1 MSKFL
6 LNICSLFY
14 KWGVALRHRLYDWR
28 IIKSESFDIPIVCV
42 GNITVGGT
50 GKTPTAEYIISYL
63 SSSYNIALLSRGYG
77 RRTKGYREVKCS
89 SSYLDVGDEPLQI
102 KLKFPDT
109 LVVVCEDRV
118 EGIRR
123 IRSRYPD
130 INLIVMDD
138 GFQHRKVTPKV
149 NVIILDA
156 TRPISSDRMLPAG
169 SLRDLPSRLRAAHHF
184 IVTKCPEEM
193 TPLDQR
199 IWRKQL
205 VSIAFQK
212 VYFSRVKALPI
223 APLFIDDE
231 REEVTLGSQ
240 AVLMAGI
247 GNPNAFKRDMG
258 SRFNIV
264 DTLFFNDHHRYT
276 TDDVALMEKMA
287 DRYPRAIILMT
298 EKDAV
303 KLRRFRRFSPA
314 LRRALYYQPIEME
327 IIEGS
332 DSNFIGNLVADI
344 EYVES
349 D

>member
-6 LNICSLFY
+6 LEICSWFY
-14 KWGVALRHRLYDWR
+14 KGAIAFRHRLYDWH
-28 IIKSESFDIPIVCV
+28 IFKSESFDIPIVCV

-50 GKTPTAEYIISYL
+50 GKTPAAEYIISCL

-77 RRTKGYREVKCS
+77 RRTKGYREVKRS
-89 SSYLDVGDEPLQI
+89 SSYLDSGDEPLQI

-109 LVVVCEDRV
+109 LVVVCEDRA

-123 IRSRYPD
+123 IRRRHPEV
-130 INLIVMDD
+130 NLIVMDD
-138 GFQHRKVTPKV
+138 GFQHRSVTAKV

-156 TRPISSDRMLPAG
+156 TRPISADRMLPAG

-184 IVTKCPEEM
+184 IVTKCSEDM

-205 VSIAFQK
+205 KQIAFQK
-212 VYFSRVKALPI
+212 VYFSRTKQLPI
-223 APLFIDDE
+223 CPLFRDNDG
-231 REEVTLGSQ
+231 EEVTFGSQ
-240 AVLMAGI
+240 VVLMSGI
-247 GNPNAFKRDMG
+247 GNPHAFKRDAG
-258 SRFNIV
+258 ARFNVV

-276 TDDVALMEKMA
+276 TDDIALMEKTI
-287 DRYPRAIILMT
+287 DRYPRAVILMT

-303 KLRRFRRFSPA
+303 KLRRLRRISPE

-332 DSNFIGNLVADI
+332 DPNFIGNLVTDI
-344 EYVES
+344 EYAEH